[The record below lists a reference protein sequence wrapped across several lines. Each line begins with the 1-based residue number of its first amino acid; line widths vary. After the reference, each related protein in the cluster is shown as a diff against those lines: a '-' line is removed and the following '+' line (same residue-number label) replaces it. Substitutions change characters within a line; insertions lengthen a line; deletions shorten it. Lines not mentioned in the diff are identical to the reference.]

1 MSVAVD
7 KWKYKLPYKDI
18 FGGVVAL
25 NTATFR
31 KLNGFSNQFWGWGG
45 EDDDMFVRIKKLKL
59 KVERYDKNVAR
70 YSMIRH
76 GAEEANK
83 IRMLLLKTSD
93 KRRATDGLKDLNYTL
108 IKKTGEKLFSNITV
122 KIEMPKEL
130 LELEKEEIK
139 KAALKAAKKK
149 GKQQKNQSKGVEK
162 IQNKVYLVEAVKITD
177 QYLTSVNET
186 KIKNINGISN
196 STNEDWIKVPAYVA
210 SNTNSS
216 INKTI
221 V

>member
-108 IKKTGEKLFSNITV
+108 IKK
-122 KIEMPKEL
+122 
-130 LELEKEEIK
+130 LEKNSFRISLLKLRCQKSYWSWK
-139 KAALKAAKKK
+139 KRKSKK
-149 GKQQKNQSKGVEK
+149 Q
-162 IQNKVYLVEAVKITD
+162 L
-177 QYLTSVNET
+177 
-186 KIKNINGISN
+186 
-196 STNEDWIKVPAYVA
+196 
-210 SNTNSS
+210 
-216 INKTI
+216 
-221 V
+221 

>member
-1 MSVAVD
+1 
-7 KWKYKLPYKDI
+7 
-18 FGGVVAL
+18 
-25 NTATFR
+25 
-31 KLNGFSNQFWGWGG
+31 
-45 EDDDMFVRIKKLKL
+45 
-59 KVERYDKNVAR
+59 
-70 YSMIRH
+70 
-76 GAEEANK
+76 
-83 IRMLLLKTSD
+83 
-93 KRRATDGLKDLNYTL
+93 
-108 IKKTGEKLFSNITV
+108 
-122 KIEMPKEL
+122 MPKEL